1 MHGHRMWRTMLWI
14 RVLGSLDA
22 ETNETPIA
30 LGGPRQRALLALLV
44 VARGQVVSVDRLIED
59 LWGGEPPAQALKTLQ
74 SYISNLRKLL
84 EAGRAPRAHP
94 KLLVSAPPGYA
105 LRLPEDALD
114 ASRFERLL
122 GEARAAMAEAPAP
135 ARSLLD
141 EALAL
146 WRGPAFAEVADE
158 PWAAAEVG
166 RLEELRLTAR
176 ELRAAAALRTGG
188 VVEARLEAERLAAE
202 QPLREEGWRLF
213 ALSLWSEARQA
224 DALAALRRARS
235 VLAADLG
242 LDPGPGLAALED
254 AILNQRGAVLDE
266 ATRGPAIPAA
276 PVTWARPAPDLP
288 SPAALPWAP
297 ATADTFV
304 GREGELAQLT
314 ATAAEVATHGLRIA
328 LVTGEAGMGK
338 STLLSQLGTQLE
350 RDGWL
355 VTAGRCPESEG
366 TPPAWAWSEAL
377 HTVAALAPP
386 PPEATA
392 ILAPLLSDTNT
403 ETGTTDP
410 AAGRFRLHR
419 TVWSWLGETAR
430 SRPLAIILDD
440 LHWADAETLAVLTAA
455 ADDPAARPILVA
467 AAFRPDEVD
476 APLADALALLA
487 RQAPLRLSLPGLTE
501 PAAARLVDAVSE
513 TAVTSAT
520 VAALTERT
528 GGNPFYLRESAR
540 LLRSEGT
547 LVAVSD
553 VPEGVRD
560 VLRRR
565 LARLPPSAV
574 AVLRLAAVAG
584 QSTNVEVLIDAA
596 ETDEAAVLDALDAG
610 IISGLLTEPAPGQ
623 VRFVHALVRDTVATD
638 LSQVR
643 RTRMHARLADALE
656 RLHPQDVSALAYHR
670 GRAATAATAARTV
683 RYCVQAAELAGA
695 RYAHDTAVELLT
707 QAMECFDRIPPAEH
721 SDQDRERI
729 ELLGT
734 LLRAQVRAGAV
745 PAARATRSAAVAVA
759 ERARREDL
767 LIAAFTVWT
776 EPTLW
781 QTRPFGVVDERLV
794 SHLTRL
800 LDRPVLPPAVR
811 CRLLIIYV
819 EEVSGENSRGS
830 LGAALEADTLAR
842 ELDDPRL
849 RALTAASLIRELMDG
864 DQDQVTRYSEELIEL
879 GSAHH
884 LPAFH
889 WAGLFNLARVAARR
903 HHVTDARR
911 LVTESLELAHAY
923 RLPEALAVSQCAL
936 AAFAHLESR
945 LDDAERHYAE
955 AVDTMRRQASLH
967 LGSMTLQAKAS
978 VLATRGR
985 LAELALD
992 TDQLAQARDPM
1003 SVDILGAA
1011 LAAAGR
1017 HDEARAVLA
1026 DSVPLSHPLLFPL
1039 FSSFRAQAVIAL
1051 DDREAADAL
1060 YTSLLPHRDSPPA
1073 GIANLAVVMPPAA
1086 HTLGELAVL
1095 LGRHERAAEHFTRAI
1110 TIADH
1115 WNSPHWAARSRT
1127 ALAAMRDVVI
1137 T

>member
-1 MHGHRMWRTMLWI
+1 MCRTMLWI
-14 RVLGSLDA
+14 RVLGSLEA
-22 ETNETPIA
+22 ETNETPIT

-94 KLLVSAPPGYA
+94 KLLVSTAPGYA
-105 LRLPEDALD
+105 LRLPEEALD

-122 GEARAAMAEAPAP
+122 AEARATTADAPAA

-213 ALSLWSEARQA
+213 ALSLWSEGRQA
-224 DALAALRRARS
+224 DALAALRRARA
-235 VLAADLG
+235 VLATDLG

-254 AILNQRGAVLDE
+254 AILNQRGAVLDD
-266 ATRGPAIPAA
+266 ATRGPAVPPATR
-276 PVTWARPAPDLP
+276 PRPAPDLP

-297 ATADTFV
+297 ATTDTFV
-304 GREGELAQLT
+304 GRERELAQLT
-314 ATAAEVATHGLRIA
+314 ATAAEVAHHGLRIA

-338 STLLSQLGTQLE
+338 STLLSQLGTRLE

-392 ILAPLLSDTNT
+392 ILAPLLSDAATDT
-403 ETGTTDP
+403 TASTDP

-419 TVWSWLGETAR
+419 AVWSWLGETAR
-430 SRPLAIILDD
+430 GRPLAIILDD

-455 ADDPAARPILVA
+455 ADDPAGRPILVA

-487 RQAPLRLSLPGLTE
+487 RQAPLRLPLPGLTE

-513 TAVTSAT
+513 TAVTTAT

-565 LARLPPSAV
+565 LARLPPPSV

-584 QSTNVEVLIDAA
+584 QSTDVEVLIDAA

-610 IISGLLTEPAPGQ
+610 VISGLLTEPAPGQ

-643 RTRMHARLADALE
+643 RTRMHAKLADALE
-656 RLHPQDVSALAYHR
+656 RLHPQDVCALAYHR
-670 GRAATAATAARTV
+670 GRAATAATAAKTV

-707 QAMECFDRIPPAEH
+707 QALECFDRIPPDEH

-729 ELLGT
+729 ELLGA

-759 ERARREDL
+759 ERARHDDL
-767 LIAAFTVWT
+767 LIAAFTAWT

-800 LDRPVLPPAVR
+800 LDRPGLPPAVR

-830 LGAALEADTLAR
+830 LGAALEADALAR

-879 GSAHH
+879 GAAHQ
-884 LPAFH
+884 LPTFH

-903 HHVTDARR
+903 HRAADARR

-936 AAFAHLESR
+936 AAFAHLEGR
-945 LDDAERHYAE
+945 LDDAEHRYAE

-967 LGSMTLQAKAS
+967 LGSMALQSRAS

-985 LAELALD
+985 LAELAPD

-1003 SVDILGAA
+1003 AVDILGAA

-1039 FSSFRAQAVIAL
+1039 FSAFRARAVIAL
-1051 DDREAADAL
+1051 ADREAADAL

-1073 GIANLAVVMPPAA
+1073 GIDNLAVVMPPAA

-1095 LGRHERAAEHFTRAI
+1095 LGRHERAAEHFNRAI
-1110 TIADH
+1110 AIADH
-1115 WNSPHWAARSRT
+1115 WHATYWATRSRT
-1127 ALAAMRDVVI
+1127 ALAAMRDAAI

>member
-1 MHGHRMWRTMLWI
+1 MWRTMLWI

-22 ETNETPIA
+22 ETNDIPIA
-30 LGGPRQRALLALLV
+30 LGGPRQRALLALLM

-59 LWGGEPPAQALKTLQ
+59 LWGGEPPAQPLKTLQ

-84 EAGRAPRAHP
+84 EAGRAPRVRP
-94 KLLVSAPPGYA
+94 KLLVSAAPGYA
-105 LRLPEDALD
+105 LRLPEDAVD

-122 GEARAAMAEAPAP
+122 REARATMADGPAP

-158 PWAAAEVG
+158 PWAAAEAG

-176 ELRAAAALRTGG
+176 ELRATAALRTGD
-188 VVEARLEAERLAAE
+188 VVEARSEAERLTAE

-213 ALSLWSEARQA
+213 ALSLWSEGRQA
-224 DALAALRRARS
+224 DALNALRRARS
-235 VLAADLG
+235 VLADDLG
-242 LDPGPGLAALED
+242 LDPGPALAGLED
-254 AILNQRGAVLDE
+254 AILNQRSAVLDE
-266 ATRGPAIPAA
+266 ATRGPAAPA
-276 PVTWARPAPDLP
+276 PRPRPAGVT

-297 ATADTFV
+297 AAVDNFV
-304 GREGELAQLT
+304 GRERELAQLT
-314 ATAAEVATHGLRIA
+314 TTAAEVAHHGLRIA

-338 STLLSQLGTQLE
+338 SALLSHLGMELE

-377 HTVAALAPP
+377 HTVAALVPP
-386 PPEATA
+386 PPEATG
-392 ILAPLLSDTNT
+392 ILAPLLSDSTT
-403 ETGTTDP
+403 DTASTDP

-419 TVWSWLGETAR
+419 AVWSWLGETAR
-430 SRPLAIILDD
+430 SRPLAVILDD

-455 ADDPAARPILVA
+455 ADDPAGRPILVV

-476 APLADALALLA
+476 GPLADALALLA
-487 RQAPLRLSLPGLTE
+487 RHAPLRLSLPGLTE
-501 PAAARLVDAVSE
+501 PAAARLIDAVSE
-513 TAVTSAT
+513 TAVGTAT

-565 LARLPPSAV
+565 LARLPTSAV

-584 QSTNVEVLIDAA
+584 QSTDVDVLIDAA
-596 ETDEAAVLDALDAG
+596 ETDEATVLDALDAG
-610 IISGLLTEPAPGQ
+610 IISGLLTEPTPGQ

-638 LSQVR
+638 LSQMR

-656 RLHPQDVSALAYHR
+656 RLHPQDVSALAHHR
-670 GRAATAATAARTV
+670 SRAATAATAAKAV
-683 RYCVQAAELAGA
+683 RYCVRAAELAGA

-707 QAMECFDRIPPAEH
+707 QALECFDRIPPAEY
-721 SDQDRERI
+721 SDQDHERI

-759 ERARREDL
+759 ERARRDDL
-767 LIAAFTVWT
+767 LIAAFTAWT

-781 QTRPFGVVDERLV
+781 QTRPFDVVDERIV
-794 SHLTRL
+794 SHLARL
-800 LDRPVLPPAVR
+800 LDRPGLPPAVR

-830 LGAALEADTLAR
+830 LDAAWEADKLAR
-842 ELDDPRL
+842 ELEDPRL
-849 RALTAASLIRELMDG
+849 RALTAASLIRELIDG
-864 DQDQVTRYSEELIEL
+864 DQEQVTRYSEELIAL
-879 GSAHH
+879 GVAHQ
-884 LPAFH
+884 LPTFH
-889 WAGLFNLARVAARR
+889 WAGLFNLGRVAARR
-903 HHVTDARR
+903 HQAAVARR

-936 AAFAHLESR
+936 AAFAHLEGR
-945 LDDAERHYAE
+945 LDDAERRYAE
-955 AVDTMRRQASLH
+955 AVDAMRRQASLH
-967 LGSMTLQAKAS
+967 VGSMTLQSRAS

-985 LAELALD
+985 LAELAPD
-992 TDQLAQARDPM
+992 TDQLSQARHPM

-1017 HDEARAVLA
+1017 HDEARALLA

-1039 FSSFRAQAVIAL
+1039 FSTFRARAVIAL

-1060 YTSLLPHRDSPPA
+1060 YASLLPYRDAPPA
-1073 GIANLAVVMPPAA
+1073 GIANLAVVVPPAA

-1095 LGRHERAAEHFTRAI
+1095 LGRHERAAEHFTRAVA
-1110 TIADH
+1110 IADH
-1115 WNSPHWAARSRT
+1115 WHATRWAAQSRT
-1127 ALAAMRDVVI
+1127 ALATIGNAVI